1 MKLVQFIELTH
12 LFFGKSLDMSAIEL
26 AATASQDDYNDDV
39 RAVLIECG
47 WVVKT
52 NEQPNLLVLSN
63 ETGMVHAFVNASHI
77 ISFKR
82 NEWFGGFMLTT
93 PYPKDPE
100 REYEEIKKRL
110 SIFND
115 DKEIARY
122 KRIMPGLLAADISV
136 NVMKVTTW
144 IPSGI
149 DRHSQDFALWT
160 KIFESLFDE
169 LDFSE
174 SYGPGEQMFNCMY
187 DKFWQWTKKTESEIR
202 AMLEQIGTTSVNEE
216 EVVRRVREELEYP
229 FDNIRVID
237 GFSFLDQKKPFF
249 VEITS
254 PLGRFARINVN
265 GW

>member
-1 MKLVQFIELTH
+1 
-12 LFFGKSLDMSAIEL
+12 
-26 AATASQDDYNDDV
+26 
-39 RAVLIECG
+39 
-47 WVVKT
+47 
-52 NEQPNLLVLSN
+52 
-63 ETGMVHAFVNASHI
+63 
-77 ISFKR
+77 
-82 NEWFGGFMLTT
+82 MLTT

-110 SIFND
+110 RIFND

-136 NVMKVTTW
+136 NVMKVTNW
-144 IPSGI
+144 LRSGV
-149 DRHSQDFALWT
+149 DRHSEDFALWT

-169 LDFSE
+169 LNFSE
-174 SYGPGEQMFNCMY
+174 SYGPGEQMFNDIY
-187 DKFWQWTKKTESEIR
+187 DDPYWCWTTKNENDIR
-202 AMLEQIGTTSVNEE
+202 AVLNDIAATSVDEE